1 MRRILAIC
9 LLLALLSGCGT
20 GSPGATEPP
29 PTVEQPRTGDLMEGV
44 TAQVSGG
51 GATVGEEI
59 GAVTDFGVALFREC
73 FDGAANTLVSPLSV
87 LSALAMTANG
97 ADGETLAQLEMAF
110 GLPMDELNAAL
121 LAYRDAL
128 PAEDGGRTEL
138 ANGIWFN
145 TDAGVAVRRD
155 FLQTNADYYGA
166 AVRSAPF
173 DDTTAGEINAWVKDN
188 TAGRVDK
195 IVDQLSPGAVMTLVN
210 ALAFDGEWEEIYRED
225 QVQAGTFTT
234 EAGQTRDAEMM
245 FSEERAFLQDES
257 GNAKGFLKYY
267 KDRNYAFAALLP
279 DQGVSVADY
288 AASLTGER
296 VRDILA
302 SVREDVPVDA
312 AIPKFSAQYGATLNE
327 ALQAMGVTDAFDGDS
342 ADFSLL
348 AEAAP
353 GSLCIDRVLHKTFI
367 QVDEKGTQAGAATAV
382 EIRETSM
389 MGPMEQVHLDRPFVY
404 MLVDC
409 AHGVP
414 LFIGAMA
421 DVM

>member
-1 MRRILAIC
+1 MKRILAMC
-9 LLLALLSGCGT
+9 LLLALLSGCGA
-20 GSPGATEPP
+20 GSPAATEPP

-44 TAQVSGG
+44 SAQVSGG

-87 LSALAMTANG
+87 MSALAMTANG
-97 ADGETLAQLEMAF
+97 TDGETLAQLETAF

-145 TDAGVAVRRD
+145 TGAGLTVRQE
-155 FLQTNADYYGA
+155 FLQANADYYGA
-166 AVRSAPF
+166 AVRSAPY
-173 DDTTAGEINAWVKDN
+173 DDTTADEINAWVKDN
-188 TAGRVDK
+188 TGGCVDK

-210 ALAFDGEWEEIYRED
+210 ALAFDGEWEDIYSED
-225 QVQAGTFTT
+225 QVRAGTFTT
-234 EAGQTRDAEMM
+234 QDGQARDAEMM
-245 FSEERAFLQDES
+245 FSQEGAFLQDE
-257 GNAKGFLKYY
+257 NARGFLKYY

-279 DQGVSVADY
+279 DQGTALADY

-312 AIPKFSAQYGATLNE
+312 AIPKFTAQYGAALNE
-327 ALQAMGVTDAFDGDS
+327 ALRAMGVTDAFDSGR
-342 ADFSLL
+342 ADFSRL

-353 GSLCIDRVLHKTFI
+353 GSLYVDQVLHKTFI

-382 EIRETSM
+382 EIREASM
-389 MGPMEQVHLDRPFVY
+389 MGPMEQVHLDRPFIY
-404 MLVDC
+404 MLIDC

-414 LFIGAMA
+414 LFIGAIT
-421 DVM
+421 VV